1 MDMRSICGTSR
12 LKQRDVKGLL
22 MARDAYKFFIP
33 VLIISLL
40 CVITSH
46 LFLALICFILAS
58 FICYFFRNP
67 NREIPSGK
75 NLVVSPADGKV
86 VKISQLPDG
95 TKTISIFLSIFN
107 VHVNRS
113 PISGRLEQLE
123 YKRGKFKVAFDEEAS
138 RVNEQNILTISSQD
152 AEVVVRQIAGLIAR
166 RVICWK
172 KPGESLERGEL
183 IGLIRFG
190 SRVDITV
197 PERVRIQVEIGDRVQ
212 GGSSILGEYA

>member
-1 MDMRSICGTSR
+1 
-12 LKQRDVKGLL
+12 
-22 MARDAYKFFIP
+22 MARDAYKFCIP
-33 VLIISLL
+33 ALILGLL
-40 CVITSH
+40 FVVSGYTV
-46 LFLALICFILAS
+46 LALICFVLAS

-67 NREIPSGK
+67 RRDIPQGR

-86 VKISQLPDG
+86 VKISQLSGG
-95 TKTISIFLSIFN
+95 TRTISIFLNIFN

-138 RVNEQNILTISSQD
+138 RVNEQNILTISGQD
-152 AEVVVRQIAGLIAR
+152 ATVVVRQIDGLIAR

-190 SRVDITV
+190 SRVDVTV
-197 PERVRIQVEIGDRVQ
+197 PEQVRILVKIGDRVR
-212 GGSSILGEYA
+212 GGSSVLGDYS